1 MDYLKFSLGN
11 SKLDKETLIFSISAG
26 LSCPAALD
34 CHAWVKET
42 PEGKR
47 QLIEGK
53 QCKFRCFAASQE
65 AAYKNTFL
73 ARKYN
78 FEALKSTLRFGEPAT
93 VELINQSLQKKR
105 TKKITKV
112 RIHES
117 GDFWSGQY
125 LRSWLEVARLNPD
138 IKFYCYSKSLHLF
151 GSNISLPENFFLTA
165 SLGGKYDHLIH
176 KGYFKRYSIVVN
188 SEHEAYALG
197 MLHRGKPYEI
207 DHDDSHCF
215 DSEPFALLVHGT
227 QAKGSIASKAIQE
240 RRKNNQ
246 FTGYSK

>member
-26 LSCPAALD
+26 LTCPGALD
-34 CHAWVKET
+34 CHSYVKEI
-42 PEGKR
+42 EGKR
-47 QLIEGK
+47 QLVQGK

-65 AAYKNTFL
+65 ALYKNTFE
-73 ARKYN
+73 ARRYN
-78 FEALKSTLRFGEPAT
+78 YEALKSVLFSGGEPAT

-105 TKKITKV
+105 TKKITKI

-125 LRSWLEVARLNPD
+125 LRSWLEVCKLNPD
-138 IKFYCYSKSLHLF
+138 LKFYCYSKSLHLF
-151 GSNISLPENFFLTA
+151 GSNVSLPSNFYLTA
-165 SLGGKYDHLIH
+165 SMGGKYDHLIH
-176 KGYFKRYSIVVN
+176 KGYFKRYAIVVN
-188 SEHEAYALG
+188 SEDEAYALG
-197 MLHRGKPYEI
+197 LLHHGKPYAI

-215 DSEPFALLVHGT
+215 GSEPFALLVHGT
-227 QAKGSIASKAIQE
+227 QEAGSTASKAIQE